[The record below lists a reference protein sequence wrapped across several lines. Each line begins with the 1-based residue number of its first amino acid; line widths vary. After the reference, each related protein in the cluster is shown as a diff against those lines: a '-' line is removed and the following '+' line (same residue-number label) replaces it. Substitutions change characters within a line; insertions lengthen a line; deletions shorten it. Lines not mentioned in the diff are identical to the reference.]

1 MHFIKLGELMRIVA
15 AIGGSIIIKDYDYK
29 KFQEY
34 AEVLKKLAEEHEIFV
49 VVGGGKPAREY
60 IQVVR
65 DLDCGEAKCDDIGIE
80 VTRIN
85 AKLLLLALGNSSYQ
99 KVPHNFQE
107 ALEYS
112 ASGKI
117 IVMGGTEPAHSTDAV
132 SAILAEYVQA
142 DMLINLTSVDGM
154 YTKDPNKYSDAEL
167 IEEITAT
174 EMLKF
179 INGNDVKAGTYEFFD
194 MTAIQMIK
202 RSSLETIIANG
213 EDPQNLVKAIKKEKI
228 GTRIISE

>member
-1 MHFIKLGELMRIVA
+1 MRIVA
-15 AIGGSIIIKDYDYK
+15 AIGGSIIIKEYDYK

-34 AEVLKKLAEEHEIFV
+34 SEVLKKLAEEHEVFV

-85 AKLLLLALGNSSYQ
+85 AKLLLLALGDSAYQ

-132 SAILAEYVQA
+132 SAILAEYTKA

-174 EMLKF
+174 EMLEF
-179 INGNDVKAGTYEFFD
+179 IQGKDVKAGTYEFFD

-202 RSSLETIIANG
+202 RSALETVIANG
-213 EDPQNLVKAIKKEKI
+213 EDPQNLVKAVNGEKI
-228 GTRIISE
+228 GTRIVSG

>member
-1 MHFIKLGELMRIVA
+1 MLAGEFMRIVV
-15 AIGGSIIIKDYDYK
+15 AIGGSIIIKNYDYK

-34 AEVLKKLAEEHEIFV
+34 AEVLKKLTLEHEVFV
-49 VVGGGKPAREY
+49 VVGGGKPARDY

-80 VTRIN
+80 LTRIN
-85 AKLLLLALGNSSYQ
+85 AKILLLALEDHGYQ

-132 SAILAEYVQA
+132 SAILAEYIKA

-154 YTKDPNKYSDAEL
+154 YTKDPNKHTDAEL

-174 EMLKF
+174 EMLEF
-179 INGNDVKAGTYEFFD
+179 IRDKDVKAGTYEFFD

-202 RSSLETIIANG
+202 RSSLETVIANG
-213 EDPQNLVKAIKKEKI
+213 ENPQNLIKAVNREKI
-228 GTRIISE
+228 GTRVVSK